1 MARLEPLIDAE
12 TLHARIVEMGREIR
26 ADHPEVTLTC
36 IGVLKGAIPFMGDLL
51 RAIEGPVSCEYLGVS
66 SYHGT
71 RSSGAVRITHD
82 LQADIEGKHCLLIED
97 IVDTG
102 LTLSWLVRNL
112 QARHPASLS
121 IVTLLDKPS
130 RRQIEVPVDYVGFQI
145 PDAFVVGYGLDLD
158 QLYRNLPYVAVYH
171 PDAD

>member
-1 MARLEPLIDAE
+1 MPLLEPLFDAE
-12 TLHARIVEMGREIR
+12 TLAARVAEMGREIR
-26 ADHPEVTLTC
+26 ADHADVTLTC

-51 RAIEGPVSCEYLGVS
+51 RAIDGPVTCEYLGVS

-71 RSSGAVRITHD
+71 RSTGAVRITHD
-82 LQADIEGKHCLLIED
+82 LQADISGKHCLLVED

-112 QARHPASLS
+112 QSRGPASLS

-130 RRQIEVPVDYVGFQI
+130 RRQIEVPVDYCGFQI

-158 QLYRNLPYVAVYH
+158 QLYRNLPYVAIYH
-171 PDAD
+171 PDEA